1 MRARPVTGE
10 KRTPR
15 VVGLDLSLTATGI
28 CTGAVGS
35 PHPAEYSASTVDPGT
50 RPDPAR
56 MAFIRDQ
63 VLWHTGDARTGG
75 AVVDLVLVEGFSFA
89 SKGNALYQIGGL
101 GWIIRLAL
109 TEAKVPWV
117 LVTPS
122 QLKLYATGKGSGKGT
137 DKIAMG
143 VAAMERAGVRFEDDN
158 QCDAWW
164 LRLMGLDHYGVAPL
178 KMPEKNRE
186 ALAKVAWPR

>member
-1 MRARPVTGE
+1 MRARAVTGE
-10 KRTPR
+10 KRIPR

-28 CTGAVGS
+28 CTGPMFAADPTTYHAETVNPGS
-35 PHPAEYSASTVDPGT
+35 
-50 RPDPAR
+50 RPDPER
-56 MAFIRDQ
+56 MAFIRDE
-63 VLWHTGDARTGG
+63 VLDATAGTST
-75 AVVDLVLVEGFSFA
+75 DLVVVEGFSFA
-89 SKGNALYQIGGL
+89 SKGNAVYQIGGL

-109 TEAKVPWV
+109 TEARVPWV

-164 LRLMGLDHYGVAPL
+164 LRLMGLDHYGVAPVTL
-178 KMPEKNRE
+178 PAKNRE
-186 ALAKVAWPR
+186 ALTKVDWPR